1 MVKPPADESFDVDK
15 FLRERDQRKAQALGP
30 AFDARANRWHD
41 PFADD
46 AYVPPEAKQPKKPVS
61 PPASKPH
68 SAAKPQERSLIE
80 EL

>member
-1 MVKPPADESFDVDK
+1 VKAPTDESSDVDK
-15 FLRERDQRKAQALGP
+15 ILREYDQSKAQAINP

-46 AYVPPEAKQPKKPVS
+46 AYLLPEAKQPKKPVS
-61 PPASKPH
+61 PPASKPPR
-68 SAAKPQERSLIE
+68 APKPQERSLIE